1 MSDNNNNQHYKECLI
16 EPFYLMADLLTV
28 DEFIGFLKGNLIKYA
43 MRAPFKGES
52 EKDLEKYKYYSSLLR
67 MVTSF
72 EKETKEYPDTIANLE
87 WYLDEFKRMR
97 GEKQEE

>member
-28 DEFIGFLKGNLIKYA
+28 EEFIGFLKGNLIKYA

-52 EKDLEKYKYYSSLLR
+52 EKDVEKFKYYSSLLHEVLSWQKSVKANPELT
-67 MVTSF
+67 VTL
-72 EKETKEYPDTIANLE
+72 KNTLDT
-87 WYLDEFKRMR
+87 FKFVQ
-97 GEKQEE
+97 GE